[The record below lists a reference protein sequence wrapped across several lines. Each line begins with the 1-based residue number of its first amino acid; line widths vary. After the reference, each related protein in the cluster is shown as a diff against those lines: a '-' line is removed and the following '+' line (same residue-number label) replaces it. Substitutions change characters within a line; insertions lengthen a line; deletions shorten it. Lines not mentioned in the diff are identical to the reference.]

1 MKIMTVVGARPQFV
15 KAAVLS
21 RIIAE
26 RDGVNEVLVHTGQH
40 YDQKM
45 SDVFFTQMAIP
56 KPDYTLETGGK
67 SHGEMTGRMLCE
79 IEPILI
85 KEKPDVL
92 LVYGDTN
99 STLAGA
105 LVAAKLHVPVAH
117 VEAGLRS
124 FNMNMPEEINRVLTD
139 RISNWLF
146 CPTGVSKSHLLK
158 EGTQEE
164 RIHVVGD
171 IMYDAALFYSETLQ
185 ADQDIK
191 ALADELKDFYLC
203 TVHRAENTDSKER
216 LSEIFSGLRSVSET
230 TPVVLPLH
238 PRTKKKLQEFEISS
252 EGLKIVEPLPYGDT
266 LYLLRNS
273 KGLITDSGGM
283 QKEAYFFKKPCVT
296 LRDETE
302 WVETV
307 DAKVNELV
315 GSSGQ
320 KLEAS
325 LKTFQANPPEF
336 PDKLYG
342 DGDTGS
348 KILDILM
355 QGQN

>member
-26 RDGVNEVLVHTGQH
+26 RSGVSEVLVHTGQH

-79 IEPILI
+79 IEPLLM
-85 KEKPDVL
+85 KEKPDAL

-124 FNMNMPEEINRVLTD
+124 FNMKMPEEINRVLTD
-139 RISNWLF
+139 RISQWLF
-146 CPTGVSKSHLLK
+146 CPTDVSKNHLLK
-158 EGTQEE
+158 EGTKQE

-185 ADQDIK
+185 ADEEIK
-191 ALADELKDFYLC
+191 NMADDLKDFYLC

-216 LSEIFSGLRSVSET
+216 LSEIFTGLRNVAESTS
-230 TPVVLPLH
+230 VVLPLH
-238 PRTKKKLQEFEISS
+238 PRTKKKLQEFEIST

-307 DAKVNELV
+307 DAKVNVLV

-325 LKTFQANPPEF
+325 LKAFRSNPPEF